1 MKAVIKFA
9 LQVLYN
15 VGFMTFFFLTGPFF
29 LFQLWRRGK
38 LLPQFGQR
46 FGFYSKEVRERL
58 TRGAD
63 LWIHAVSVGE
73 VKLARVL
80 IGRLREMQPELRIVI
95 STTTGTGF
103 TLAKARLE
111 DERTSV
117 IYNPIDFLWSVV
129 HAFKL
134 IRPKRLILIES
145 EIWPNYLW
153 CAKRRHIPIYLV
165 NARLSDRSEERY
177 RRMRWLVRP
186 LLQEIDLVFAQDATD
201 VARLAQAG
209 FAPETIFDLGSLKYD
224 VAALD
229 TTTEKDISAWWD
241 RAGWNGEQTILLGG
255 STHPGEEEVLVR
267 IFRELREEWPNLRLV
282 LAPRHAER
290 GAAIREMC
298 DRMGLRAVTRTQ
310 LAAATAPLGNG
321 SNPEVLVL
329 NSTGELSSLYKRVT
343 LAFVGKSLRGQGG
356 QNFIEAAPV
365 GVPIVVGPNMQNFKV
380 ITREFINRQAIVQVT
395 DEFEL
400 ANTLH
405 ALLSSPQTRRELGER
420 ARSTFEANLGAAQRT
435 AEVIRGSWSDGAKNE
450 AAISPAEATASTP
463 APAAADQRREC
474 AERPRTAEGTSSKDA
489 SSEA

>member
-1 MKAVIKFA
+1 MKAVIKFI
-9 LQVLYN
+9 LQVVYS
-15 VGFMTFFFLTGPFF
+15 VGFMTFFFITGLFF
-29 LFQLWRRGK
+29 LWRLWRRGK

-46 FGFYSKEVRERL
+46 FGFYSKEVHERL
-58 TRGAD
+58 APGAD

-80 IGRLREMQPELRIVI
+80 IGRLREMRPDLRVVV

-103 TLAKARLE
+103 TVAKQHLE
-111 DERTSV
+111 DAQTSI

-129 HAFKL
+129 HAFKV
-134 IRPKRLILIES
+134 IQPKLLILIES

-153 CAKRRHIPIYLV
+153 CAWRRTIPVYLV

-177 RRMRWLVRP
+177 RHMRWLVRP

-201 VARLAQAG
+201 VLRLTQVG
-209 FAPETIFDLGSLKYD
+209 FAPETIFNLGSLKYD

-241 RAGWNGEQTILLGG
+241 RTGWGDGQTILLGG

-267 IFRELREEWPNLRLV
+267 IYRELREEWPSLRLV

-290 GAAIREMC
+290 GAAIRDMC

-321 SNPEVLVL
+321 SMPDVLVV

-343 LAFVGKSLRGQGG
+343 
-356 QNFIEAAPV
+356 
-365 GVPIVVGPNMQNFKV
+365 
-380 ITREFINRQAIVQVT
+380 
-395 DEFEL
+395 
-400 ANTLH
+400 
-405 ALLSSPQTRRELGER
+405 
-420 ARSTFEANLGAAQRT
+420 
-435 AEVIRGSWSDGAKNE
+435 
-450 AAISPAEATASTP
+450 
-463 APAAADQRREC
+463 
-474 AERPRTAEGTSSKDA
+474 
-489 SSEA
+489 

>member
-1 MKAVIKFA
+1 MKAIIKFA
-9 LQVLYN
+9 MQVLYN
-15 VGFMTFFFLTGPFF
+15 VGFMTFFFITGPFF
-29 LFQLWRRGK
+29 LWQLWRRGK

-46 FGFYSKEVRERL
+46 FGFYSKETRDRL
-58 TRGAD
+58 ASGAD

-73 VKLARVL
+73 VKIARVL
-80 IGRLREMQPELRIVI
+80 IRRLRDMRPDLRVVV

-103 TLAKARLE
+103 TVAKLHLE
-111 DERTSV
+111 DPRTSV

-129 HAFKL
+129 HAFKV
-134 IRPKRLILIES
+134 IRPRMLILIES

-153 CAKRRHIPIYLV
+153 CARRRRIPVYLV

-177 RRMRWLVRP
+177 RRLRWLVRP
-186 LLQEIDLVFAQDATD
+186 LLQEIDLIFAQDSTD
-201 VARLAQAG
+201 VSRLTQAG
-209 FAPETIFDLGSLKYD
+209 FGPETIFNLGSLKYD

-229 TTTEKDISAWWD
+229 TSTEKDVSAWWN
-241 RAGWNGEQTILLGG
+241 RMGWSKDQTILLGG

-267 IFRELREEWPNLRLV
+267 IYRELREEWPKLRLV

-290 GAAIREMC
+290 GASIRDMC

-310 LAAATAPLGNG
+310 LAAATEPLANG
-321 SNPEVLVL
+321 SSPDVLVV

-380 ITREFINRQAIVQVT
+380 ITREFINQQAVVQVT

-400 ANTLH
+400 ANCLH
-405 ALLSSPQTRRELGER
+405 ALFASDEIRRELGDR
-420 ARSTFEANLGAAQRT
+420 ARATFEANLGAAQRT
-435 AEVIRGSWSDGAKNE
+435 AQVIVRSLANLRKAE
-450 AAISPAEATASTP
+450 PVTAASPSQTAVP
-463 APAAADQRREC
+463 VQ
-474 AERPRTAEGTSSKDA
+474 G
-489 SSEA
+489 